1 MINYSFSLTDIEYF
15 LLIFVRIS
23 MFISLA
29 PFYGMRGVPN
39 QVKIGL
45 SFFVSVLLFHTTGPH
60 EALVYNTVWGYGM
73 IVAKEALTGL
83 ILGFGVSICTS
94 ILAFA
99 GRIIDMETGLSMV
112 NLVDPTTREMSSMTG
127 VFYQYMVTLILMV
140 SGMHRYL
147 LQALAETYVLIPVN
161 GAVFRSDKL
170 LETMLLFLKDYILIG
185 FRICLPVF
193 AVMLLLNAVLGIMA
207 KVSPQM
213 NMFAVGLQLKVLVGL
228 CVLFITVRMLPGIS
242 DFIYTEMKQMMVSFV
257 ETMM

>member
-1 MINYSFSLTDIEYF
+1 MINYSFSLTEIEYF
-15 LLIFVRIS
+15 LLILVRVSTFVY
-23 MFISLA
+23 LA
-29 PFYGMRGVPN
+29 PFYGMKGVPN
-39 QVKIGL
+39 QVKIGI
-45 SFFVSVLLFHTTGPH
+45 SFFVSVLLFHVTGPH
-60 EALVYNTVWGYGM
+60 EALAYNTVWGYGM
-73 IVAKEALTGL
+73 IIAKEALTGL
-83 ILGFGVSICTS
+83 FLGFGVSICTG

-112 NLVDPTTREMSSMTG
+112 NLVDPTTKEMSSMTG

-147 LQALAETYVLIPVN
+147 LQALAETYILIPVN
-161 GAVFRSDKL
+161 GAIFHTDKL
-170 LETMLLFLKDYILIG
+170 LETMLLFLRDYILIG

-228 CVLFITVRMLPGIS
+228 CVLFITVRMLPGIA
-242 DFIYTEMKQMMVSFV
+242 DFIYTEMKQMMVAFV
-257 ETMM
+257 ESMR

>member
-15 LLIFVRIS
+15 LLILVRIS
-23 MFISLA
+23 MFVYLA

-45 SFFVSVLLFHTTGPH
+45 SFFVSVLLFHATGPH
-60 EALVYNTVWGYGM
+60 EALAYNTVWGYGM

-94 ILAFA
+94 IVAFA

-112 NLVDPTTREMSSMTG
+112 NLMDPTTREMSSMSG

-228 CVLFITVRMLPGIS
+228 CVLFITVRMLPGIA
-242 DFIYTEMKQMMVSFV
+242 DFIYTEMKQTMVAFV
-257 ETMM
+257 ESIM

>member
-23 MFISLA
+23 MFVYLA
-29 PFYGMRGVPN
+29 PFYGMKGVPN

-45 SFFVSVLLFHTTGPH
+45 SFFVSVLLFHVTKPH
-60 EALVYNTVWGYGM
+60 EALVYSTVWGYGM

-83 ILGFGVSICTS
+83 FLGFGVSICAG
-94 ILAFA
+94 IVNFA

-112 NLVDPTTREMSSMTG
+112 NLMDPTTKEMSSMTG
-127 VFYQYMVTLILMV
+127 VFYQYTVTLILLV

-147 LQALAETYVLIPVN
+147 LQALAETYILIPVN
-161 GAVFRSDKL
+161 KAVFYTDRL
-170 LETMLLFLKDYILIG
+170 LETMLRFLGDYILIG

-193 AVMLLLNAVLGIMA
+193 AVMLLLNAILGIMA

-228 CVLFITVRMLPGIS
+228 CVLFVTVRMLPGVA
-242 DFIYTEMKQMMVSFV
+242 DFIYTEMKQMMASFV
-257 ETMM
+257 ESML

>member
-23 MFISLA
+23 MFVYLA

-45 SFFVSVLLFHTTGPH
+45 SFFVSVLLFHVTGPH
-60 EALVYNTVWGYGM
+60 EALPYNTVWGYSV

-83 ILGFGVSICTS
+83 FLGFGVSICTGIVS
-94 ILAFA
+94 FA
-99 GRIIDMETGLSMV
+99 GRIIDMETGLSMT
-112 NLVDPTTREMSSMTG
+112 NLMDPTTKEMSSMTG
-127 VFYQYMVTLILMV
+127 VFYQYTVTLILLV

-147 LQALAETYVLIPVN
+147 LQALAETYILIPVN
-161 GAVFRSDKL
+161 GAVLHTDKL
-170 LETMLLFLKDYILIG
+170 LETMLLFLRDYILIG

-228 CVLFITVRMLPGIS
+228 CVLFITVRMLPGVA
-242 DFIYTEMKQMMVSFV
+242 DFIYTEMKQMMVAFV
-257 ETMM
+257 ESMI

>member
-23 MFISLA
+23 MFVYLA
-29 PFYGMRGVPN
+29 PFYGMKGVPN

-45 SFFVSVLLFHTTGPH
+45 SFFVSVLLFHVTKPH
-60 EALVYNTVWGYGM
+60 EALVYSTVWGYGM

-83 ILGFGVSICTS
+83 FLGFGVSICAG
-94 ILAFA
+94 IVNFA

-112 NLVDPTTREMSSMTG
+112 NLMDPTTKEMSSMTG
-127 VFYQYMVTLILMV
+127 VFYQYTVTLILLV

-147 LQALAETYVLIPVN
+147 LQALAETYILIPVN
-161 GAVFRSDKL
+161 KAVFYTDRL
-170 LETMLLFLKDYILIG
+170 LETMLRFLGDYILIG

-193 AVMLLLNAVLGIMA
+193 AVMLLLNAILGIMA

-228 CVLFITVRMLPGIS
+228 CVLFVTVRMLPGVA

-257 ETMM
+257 ESML

>member
-1 MINYSFSLTDIEYF
+1 MINYSFSLTEIEYF
-15 LLIFVRIS
+15 LLILVRVSTFVY
-23 MFISLA
+23 LA
-29 PFYGMRGVPN
+29 PFYGMKGVPN
-39 QVKIGL
+39 QVKIGI
-45 SFFVSVLLFHTTGPH
+45 SFFVSLLLFHVTEPH

-83 ILGFGVSICTS
+83 FLGFGVSICTG

-112 NLVDPTTREMSSMTG
+112 NLVDPTTREMSSMSG

-147 LQALAETYVLIPVN
+147 LQALAETYILIPVN
-161 GAVFRSDKL
+161 GAIFNTDKL

-242 DFIYTEMKQMMVSFV
+242 DFIYTEMKQMMVAFV
-257 ETMM
+257 ESMM

>member
-1 MINYSFSLTDIEYF
+1 MINYSFSLTEIEYF
-15 LLIFVRIS
+15 LLILVRIS
-23 MFISLA
+23 SFVFLA
-29 PFYGMRGVPN
+29 PFYGMKGVPN

-45 SFFVSVLLFHTTGPH
+45 SFFVSILLFHVTKPH
-60 EALVYNTVWGYGM
+60 EVLVYNTVWGYGM

-83 ILGFGVSICTS
+83 LLGFGVSICTG

-112 NLVDPTTREMSSMTG
+112 NLVDPTTKEMSSMTG
-127 VFYQYMVTLILMV
+127 VFYQYMVTLILMI

-147 LQALAETYVLIPVN
+147 LQALAETYILIPVN
-161 GAVFRSDKL
+161 GAVFHTDKL
-170 LETMLLFLKDYILIG
+170 LETILLFLRDYILIG

-228 CVLFITVRMLPGIS
+228 CVLFITVRMLPGIA
-242 DFIYTEMKQMMVSFV
+242 DFIYTEMKQMMVAFV
-257 ETMM
+257 ESIM

>member
-1 MINYSFSLTDIEYF
+1 MINYSFSLTEIEYF
-15 LLIFVRIS
+15 LLILVRVSTFVY
-23 MFISLA
+23 LA
-29 PFYGMRGVPN
+29 PFYGMKGVPN
-39 QVKIGL
+39 QVKIGI
-45 SFFVSVLLFHTTGPH
+45 SFFVSVLLFHVTEPH

-83 ILGFGVSICTS
+83 FLGFGVSICTG

-112 NLVDPTTREMSSMTG
+112 NLVDPTTREMSSMSG

-147 LQALAETYVLIPVN
+147 LQALAETYILIPVN
-161 GAVFRSDKL
+161 GSIFNTDKL

-228 CVLFITVRMLPGIS
+228 CVLFITVRMLPGIA
-242 DFIYTEMKQMMVSFV
+242 DFIYTEMKQMMVAFV
-257 ETMM
+257 ESMI

>member
-1 MINYSFSLTDIEYF
+1 MINYSFSLTEIEYF
-15 LLIFVRIS
+15 LLILVRVSTFVY
-23 MFISLA
+23 LA
-29 PFYGMRGVPN
+29 PFYGMKGVPN
-39 QVKIGL
+39 QVKIGI
-45 SFFVSVLLFHTTGPH
+45 SFFVSVLLFHVTGPH
-60 EALVYNTVWGYGM
+60 EALAYNTVWGYGM

-83 ILGFGVSICTS
+83 FLGFGVSICTG

-112 NLVDPTTREMSSMTG
+112 NLVDPTTKEMSSMTG
-127 VFYQYMVTLILMV
+127 VLYQYMVTLILLV

-147 LQALAETYVLIPVN
+147 LQALSETYILIPVN
-161 GAVFRSDKL
+161 GAIFHTDKL
-170 LETMLLFLKDYILIG
+170 LETMLLLLRDYILIG

-228 CVLFITVRMLPGIS
+228 CVLFITVRMLPGIA
-242 DFIYTEMKQMMVSFV
+242 DFIYTEMKQMMVAFV
-257 ETMM
+257 ESMR

>member
-1 MINYSFSLTDIEYF
+1 MINYSFSLVDIEYF
-15 LLIFVRIS
+15 LLILVRIS
-23 MFISLA
+23 MFVYLA

-45 SFFVSVLLFHTTGPH
+45 SFFISILLFHVTKPH
-60 EALVYNTVWGYGM
+60 EALVYSTVWGYAV

-83 ILGFGVSICTS
+83 LLGYGVSICVT
-94 ILAFA
+94 IVNFA

-112 NLVDPTTREMSSMTG
+112 NLMDPNTKEMSSMTG
-127 VFYQYMVTLILMV
+127 VFYQYAVTLILMV

-147 LQALAETYVLIPVN
+147 LKALAETYVLIPVN
-161 GAVFRSDKL
+161 GAIFHTDKL
-170 LETMLLFLKDYILIG
+170 METMLAFLRDYISIG

-213 NMFAVGLQLKVLVGL
+213 NMFAIGLQLKVLVGL
-228 CVLFITVRMLPGIS
+228 CVLFITVGMLPSIA
-242 DFIYTEMKQMMVSFV
+242 DFIYTEMKQMMVAFV
-257 ETMM
+257 ETML